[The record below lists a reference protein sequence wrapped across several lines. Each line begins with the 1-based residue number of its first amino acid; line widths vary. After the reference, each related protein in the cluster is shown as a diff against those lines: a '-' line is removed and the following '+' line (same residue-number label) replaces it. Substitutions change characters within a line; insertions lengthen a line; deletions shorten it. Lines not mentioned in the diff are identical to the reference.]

1 MVKFCMNNA
10 NSQHQADDIKVKI
23 GDWLLYPSLN
33 RLERGND
40 TVHLEPKAVAV
51 LELLV
56 RHGGQPVPRQE
67 LLDHIW
73 GNTIVSDDA
82 LTQVIIKLRKALG
95 DNSRKPDYIQT
106 IPKRGYR
113 LLAPVQ
119 LISEVPPSSGNHT
132 RRLYIFVVSG
142 MLLFICI
149 FFLTSIWLT
158 EESGEQSISK
168 PLLVATP
175 MSISVLP
182 FEAVGQKQESLP
194 FALGISADLTT
205 DLSKLS
211 GLRVI
216 HISDAEKDK
225 QYSRYIVTGS
235 VQQLDDKLK
244 LHVKLVDS
252 ETRQQLWAERF
263 SENLDEIF
271 DVQQSISE
279 EIVKQLSIKVSNA
292 EKKRLAKRYTRNLT
306 AYEDFLSG
314 QAELLRREK
323 FANVKARELYRQ
335 AIKSD
340 PGFARAYAGLALSY
354 AADFRNQWVDD
365 GALSLIKARE
375 MAETAIQ
382 IDPSISQVHWV
393 IGYVDTQ
400 IREHDRALQ
409 ALERAIQLDPSYS
422 DAYALMGG
430 INTYRGNPDET
441 LGLLREAIWL
451 RPNAGFLYYLLLGRA
466 YFFLG
471 DYEQAL
477 INLEETIDRN
487 PESLEAHIYLAAA
500 SVAIGDVEAAKWEA
514 DEIESLSPD
523 FDLSK
528 WFRTYPMSDT
538 EQIKDLTAKL
548 KIIGF

>member
-1 MVKFCMNNA
+1 MDNT
-10 NSQHQADDIKVKI
+10 NSEQQTAVIRVKI
-23 GDWLLYPSLN
+23 GDWVLYPSLN
-33 RLERGND
+33 RIERGD
-40 TVHLEPKAVAV
+40 EIVHLEPKAVAV

-56 RHGGQPVPRQE
+56 RRDGQPVTRQE

-132 RRLYIFVVSG
+132 RRQYAFVVAG
-142 MLLFICI
+142 MLLFISI
-149 FFLTSIWLT
+149 FFLVSIWLT
-158 EESGEQSISK
+158 EESGELSISK
-168 PLLVATP
+168 PLLEAEP

-182 FEAVGQKQESLP
+182 FEAVGQKQESLT

-216 HISDAEKDK
+216 HISGAEKDK

-235 VQQLDDKLK
+235 VQQVDDKLK
-244 LHVKLVDS
+244 LHVNLVDT

-263 SENLDEIF
+263 SENLDGIF
-271 DVQQSISE
+271 DVQQSVSE

-323 FANVKARELYRQ
+323 FANVKAREQYRQ

-365 GALSLIKARE
+365 GALSLKKARE

-382 IDPSISQVHWV
+382 IDPAISQVYWV
-393 IGYVDTQ
+393 LGYVDTQ
-400 IREHDRALQ
+400 NREHDRALQ
-409 ALERAIQLDPSYS
+409 ALERAIKLDPSYS

-430 INTYRGNPDET
+430 INTYKGNPDET
-441 LGLLREAIWL
+441 LGLLREAIRL

-477 INLEETIDRN
+477 INLEETLDRN
-487 PESLEAHIYLAAA
+487 PESLEAHIYFAAA
-500 SVAIGDVEAAKWEA
+500 SVAIGDVETAKWEA
-514 DEIESLSPD
+514 DEIKSLAPD

-538 EQIKDLTAKL
+538 EQIKDLTAKM